1 MTNLV
6 NLTREAVVEVL
17 QFSKAK
23 ASLSDVFDDVER
35 GDARVVERRKSPRVA
50 FLRVDE
56 IDELLRRHY
65 PFSTQVS
72 RADDRTVTVWL
83 NELAVYGR
91 GATLADAAEDLL
103 DEVEA
108 YVEEWEE
115 SLRHAPNHRQRRWW
129 VHRLQLAG
137 DRDELRRVI
146 LDEGTATT

>member
-1 MTNLV
+1 M
-6 NLTREAVVEVL
+6 EVL

-23 ASLSDVFDDVER
+23 TSLSDVFDDVER

-56 IDELLRRHY
+56 IDELLGRHY
-65 PFSTQVS
+65 PFSTEVS
-72 RADDRTVTVWL
+72 RADDSTVTVWL

-91 GATLADAAEDLL
+91 GATLADATEDLL

-115 SLRHAPNHRQRRWW
+115 SLRHAPNHQQRRWW

-146 LDEGTATT
+146 LGGAPDTT